1 VISYIF
7 YFATEPFLFKNLNI
21 NKIKVKK
28 KIEWLEF
35 SFEPEKRIHSK
46 RQSNMISTGKP
57 KQYISREMTPQWL
70 KNNTYEP
77 TTSKTSA
84 YTEEERQAFL
94 QKMKKK
100 VKETQLFDENCK
112 GSF

>member
-1 VISYIF
+1 
-7 YFATEPFLFKNLNI
+7 
-21 NKIKVKK
+21 
-28 KIEWLEF
+28 
-35 SFEPEKRIHSK
+35 
-46 RQSNMISTGKP
+46 
-57 KQYISREMTPQWL
+57 MTPQWL

-94 QKMKKK
+94 KNEK

>member
-1 VISYIF
+1 MISYIF

-21 NKIKVKK
+21 NKIKAKK
-28 KIEWLEF
+28 GRKIEWLEF

-70 KNNTYEP
+70 KNNTYES

-94 QKMKKK
+94 QKMKK
-100 VKETQLFDENCK
+100 
-112 GSF
+112 

>member
-7 YFATEPFLFKNLNI
+7 YFATEP
-21 NKIKVKK
+21 
-28 KIEWLEF
+28 
-35 SFEPEKRIHSK
+35 
-46 RQSNMISTGKP
+46 
-57 KQYISREMTPQWL
+57 
-70 KNNTYEP
+70 KNNTYQP

-94 QKMKKK
+94 QKNEK

>member
-1 VISYIF
+1 
-7 YFATEPFLFKNLNI
+7 
-21 NKIKVKK
+21 
-28 KIEWLEF
+28 
-35 SFEPEKRIHSK
+35 
-46 RQSNMISTGKP
+46 MISTGKP

-84 YTEEERQAFL
+84 YTEEERQAFY
-94 QKMKKK
+94 KNEK

>member
-1 VISYIF
+1 MIK
-7 YFATEPFLFKNLNI
+7 YFTYRHHHKKLLKRELYKNEENLKNI
-21 NKIKVKK
+21 NKIKAKK
-28 KIEWLEF
+28 GRKIEWLEF

-70 KNNTYEP
+70 KNNTYQP

-94 QKMKKK
+94 QKMKK
-100 VKETQLFDENCK
+100 
-112 GSF
+112 

>member
-1 VISYIF
+1 MCIRDR
-7 YFATEPFLFKNLNI
+7 
-21 NKIKVKK
+21 
-28 KIEWLEF
+28 IEWLEF

-70 KNNTYEP
+70 KNNTYQP

-94 QKMKKK
+94 QKMKK
-100 VKETQLFDENCK
+100 
-112 GSF
+112 